1 MAKKLGFGYIYDFR
15 NPEPFRRP
23 WADLYAE
30 TLDFIA
36 WSESLGF
43 EGAWIP
49 EHHVA
54 DDGYIPSPFTVMAAV
69 AARTKR
75 LKIGSCI
82 ALGPLYHPVRFA
94 EDCAVVDILSGGRL
108 EIQIAV
114 GYRRR
119 EFDALG
125 VPFGSRGRRI
135 EEIIDISRRLWAGE
149 TVTHESPHFS
159 IKNAC
164 ITPRPVRGQAPIWL
178 GGFSAKAV
186 QRAARVGDGLVSEI
200 WAYEAYAEALR
211 AAGKDPSSGG
221 FRTQGGFFHVASDPE
236 KATEELLP
244 HAFYMNNSYAGWLE
258 EDANIY
264 DLQGENTI
272 FKSMTL
278 EEFKASR
285 TMRIMTPEKAIA
297 ALERMLTKAPVEH
310 FAMLVPP
317 GMPPSKFAPYA
328 EFFAKEVMPAFQ

>member
-1 MAKKLGFGYIYDFR
+1 MAKKLTFGYIYDFR

-30 TLDFIA
+30 TLDFVA
-36 WSESLGF
+36 WTETLGF

-54 DDGYIPSPFTVMAAV
+54 DDGYIPSPFTVMGGI

-75 LKIGSCI
+75 LTIGTCI

-94 EDCAVVDILSGGRL
+94 EDCAVVDVMSGGRL
-108 EIQIAV
+108 SMQIAV

-125 VPFGSRGRRI
+125 VPFASRGTRM
-135 EEIIDISRRLWAGE
+135 EEIMQISRRLWAGE
-149 TVTHESPHFS
+149 TVTHESKHFS
-159 IKNAC
+159 IKNAY
-164 ITPRPVRGQAPIWL
+164 IQPRPVNGQVPIYL
-178 GGFSAKAV
+178 GGFSEKAV
-186 QRAARVGDGLVSEI
+186 QRAARLGDGLVSEM
-200 WAYEAYAEALR
+200 WAYDAYAKALQ
-211 AAGKDPSSGG
+211 AQGKDPASAR
-221 FRTQGGFFHVASDPE
+221 FRTQGGFFHVAADPE
-236 KATEELLP
+236 KATAELLP
-244 HAFYMNNSYAGWLE
+244 HAFYMNNSYAGWME
-258 EDANIY
+258 EDAKYY
-264 DLQGENTI
+264 DLQGDHTI

-285 TMRIMTPEKAIA
+285 TMRIMTPQKAIA

-310 FAMLVPP
+310 FAMLIPP
-317 GMPPSKFAPYA
+317 GMTLEAFAPYA
-328 EFFAKEVMPAFQ
+328 ETFAKEVMPAFQ